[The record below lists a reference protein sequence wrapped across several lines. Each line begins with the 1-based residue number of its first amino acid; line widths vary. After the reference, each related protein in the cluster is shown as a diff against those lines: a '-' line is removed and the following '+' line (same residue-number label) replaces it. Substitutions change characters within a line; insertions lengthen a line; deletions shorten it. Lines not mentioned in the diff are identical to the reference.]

1 MRSNRITVDHV
12 VIGVIAPILALAL
25 LASCNKNPVG
35 PDSPTTDNVKPQPV
49 VGTTDHQVPVAG
61 EPFPLHIWLT
71 EVSPA
76 QGSTLQVGQNAFVRF
91 TCGGPGGYSA
101 IIGAELMAGEYIAET
116 VQNGNPVKVGR
127 IGGALYHVGDKCD
140 TTAGAGFIIKETAP
154 DVTHVLFQVWVAKG
168 AGLPDQSLLPVTF
181 QEPLNWKAPVK

>member
-1 MRSNRITVDHV
+1 MTVKMFRRLV
-12 VIGVIAPILALAL
+12 VVFALASVLVACDGSPIAPT
-25 LASCNKNPVG
+25 P
-35 PDSPTTDNVKPQPV
+35 TDNVKPQPV

-76 QGSTLQVGQNAFVRF
+76 QGSTLQVGQVAQVRF
-91 TCGGPGGYSA
+91 TCGGPIGYSA
-101 IIGAELMAGEYIAET
+101 IIGAEVMAGEYIAET
-116 VQNGNPVKVGR
+116 VQNGNPVKVDGSYR

-140 TTAGAGFIIKETAP
+140 TTSSAGFTVKATAP

-168 AGLPDQSLLPVTF
+168 SGLPDQSLPPVTF
-181 QEPLNWKAPVK
+181 REPLNWKAPVK